1 VKVRDDVLSAARY
14 AIMITRHWKSLYDS
28 GLDSVSFSR
37 PLGGIDYSRRGR
49 NTQQTVAS
57 GVDFDVFGTFED

>member
-1 VKVRDDVLSAARY
+1 
-14 AIMITRHWKSLYDS
+14 MTTRHWKSLYDS
-28 GLDSVSFSR
+28 GLDRVSFSR